1 MKALKI
7 TRGSNFSTVQDLG
20 RPGFMKYS
28 VPPSGAMDQYSY
40 RIGNQLIGNPDGA
53 ASLEIFFPGLQIE
66 VLKPVTAVITGADL
80 SPHINNE
87 HVEIWAPL
95 SLEIGD
101 VIQFKKRI
109 SGFWAYL
116 AVRGGIRRTRVLG
129 SMSTFLRGKIGKPL
143 RDGECLEIGDPEL
156 SDINHMK
163 TLSEEYQPDFNNK
176 APIRVLLGP
185 QHNYYSQE
193 GIRTFFHS
201 TYKVTSESDR
211 MGYRLSGP
219 PVEIAKGPGI
229 ITEPIPR
236 GAIQVPGD
244 GQPIVLLRDAPVTGG
259 YGKIAVVISA
269 DLDRFVQRVPGSTE
283 GVQFEKTSRSRAL
296 ELWFEKEKQMAAIK
310 RLIRAH

>member
-1 MKALKI
+1 
-7 TRGSNFSTVQDLG
+7 
-20 RPGFMKYS
+20 MKYS

-53 ASLEIFFPGLQIE
+53 ASLEIFLAGLQIE
-66 VLKPVTAVITGADL
+66 VLKPVTAVITGADF

-87 HVEIWAPL
+87 PVAIWAPL

-109 SGFWAYL
+109 SGFWTYL

-156 SDINHMK
+156 SDVIHMK
-163 TLSEEYQPDFNNK
+163 TLSEEYLPDFNNK
-176 APIRVLLGP
+176 APIRVLPGP

-193 GIRTFFHS
+193 GISTFYHS
-201 TYKVTSESDR
+201 TYRVTSESDR

-269 DLDRFVQRVPGSTE
+269 DLDRFVQRVPGSTD
-283 GVQFEKTSRSRAL
+283 GVQFEKTSRRRAL
-296 ELWFEKEKQMAAIK
+296 ELWFEKEKQMEAIK
-310 RLIRAH
+310 RVIRAH